1 MPVCFAQIELPCCSI
16 FLGDVMSSP
25 MAPSL
30 YRKFP
35 KEKNPRGSIEKKHQE
50 NCPEKKPLR

>member
-1 MPVCFAQIELPCCSI
+1 
-16 FLGDVMSSP
+16 